1 MIKIFLTVRNRLAI
15 TKKCI
20 EALKRHTNSKYHLY
34 VYNNSTNYLIDEHFE
49 YFRDLHKK
57 GEIAQ
62 VTFNTD
68 TSTFNAFSKAVTCNM
83 FGLAHEQDPN
93 KDKFSFLLML
103 DNDIIMM
110 PDWDKYV
117 LMGWNYI
124 KKNNLK
130 HVKVIGQLPGGIK
143 QKQPHGKTDQFSVKL
158 GKLGGSGLWCVR
170 SNFFRDVGF
179 LNIKQLVG
187 HDKRH
192 DQNYWR
198 LMEQAS
204 GGKPYIMGVGVKLG
218 VHCGRIAG
226 SVCNRLTRNRGN
238 PKKSELI
245 KFPEAEQ
252 NIESKSFDEFF
263 QGIIKD
269 ERLAK
274 DW

>member
-1 MIKIFLTVRNRLAI
+1 MIKIFLSVRNRLAI

-20 EALKRHTNSKYHLY
+20 EAIKRHTNSKYQLY
-34 VYNNSTNYLIDEHFE
+34 VYDNQSNHLVDEHFD
-49 YFRDLHKK
+49 YFCDLYKK
-57 GEIAQ
+57 GEVAQ

-68 TSTFNAFSKAVTCNM
+68 ASTFNAFSKAVTCNM
-83 FGLAHEQDPN
+83 FGMTHEQDPN

-103 DNDIIMM
+103 DNDIILM

-117 LMGWNYI
+117 LMGWNYV
-124 KKNNLK
+124 KKNKLGYI
-130 HVKVIGQLPGGIK
+130 KVIGQLPGGIK
-143 QKQPHGKTDQFSVKL
+143 QKQPHGKIDRFNVKL

-179 LNIKQLVG
+179 LNVRQLVG
-187 HDKRH
+187 HDKKH

-198 LMEQAS
+198 LMEKAS
-204 GGKPYIMGVGVKLG
+204 GGKPYIMGLGVKLG

-238 PKKSELI
+238 PQKSQLV

-252 NIESKSFDEFF
+252 RIESKSFDEFYEN
-263 QGIIKD
+263 IVDNIRLIKD
-269 ERLAK
+269 
-274 DW
+274 W